1 MIAVDCR
8 MIRHSGIGTYI
19 QRFLPRVIEAMP
31 EQRFI
36 LAGNPELLSGL
47 IRKNV
52 EILQYDLPIY
62 SFRHHR
68 GMRRA
73 LKGRAKLL
81 WTPHFNA
88 PAGGGLTQVTTIHDV
103 MHLARPEFFG
113 GMFKR
118 FIAWTWYRQTVKN
131 ARQIIAISNFTASE
145 IVRFFPDAKA
155 KTTIIKN
162 FVEPGYGQFDPQ
174 PIPYGRPYFLTVG
187 NIKPHKNVGL
197 LLRAYGQVKDRLDA
211 DIVVVGQSDG
221 FVTGDPGVKA
231 SLECAGSRVH
241 FPGFVEQDLLK
252 SLYTKALATVFP
264 SHYEGFGLGHL
275 ESMTLGCPVLAS
287 DIPTT
292 REVCGNAALTFD
304 PNNPFDLADKLIQA
318 EQDEQ
323 LRNRLRT
330 EGLERAKLFPADKP
344 VAQVVELLRSL
355 VN

>member
-1 MIAVDCR
+1 

-73 LKGRAKLL
+73 LAGRAKLL

-88 PAGGGLTQVTTIHDV
+88 PGAGGLIQVATIHDV
-103 MHLARPEFFG
+103 LHLARPEFFG
-113 GMFKR
+113 GVPKR
-118 FIAWTWYRQTVKN
+118 FIAWTWYRKTAMN
-131 ARQIIAISNFTASE
+131 AKQIIAISDFTASE
-145 IVRFFPDAKA
+145 IRRFFPHAGA
-155 KTTIIKN
+155 KTAVIKN
-162 FVEPGYGQFDPQ
+162 FVEPGYADFSPR
-174 PIPYGRPYFLTVG
+174 PIPYERPYFLTVG
-187 NIKPHKNVGL
+187 NIKPHKNVGTL
-197 LLRAYGQVKDRLDA
+197 LKAFDLAKDKLEA
-211 DIVVVGQSDG
+211 DLVVVGQSEG
-221 FVTGDPGVKA
+221 FVTGDPLIKKA
-231 SLECAGSRVH
+231 LEGADCRLH
-241 FPGFVEQDLLK
+241 FPGFVEQNLLK
-252 SLYTKALATVFP
+252 SLYTKAIATVFP

-292 REVCGNAALTFD
+292 KEVCGEAAITFD
-304 PNNPFDLADKLIQA
+304 PNDPHDLAEKLIA
-318 EQDEQ
+318 IENDSQ
-323 LRNRLRT
+323 LRIQMKSK
-330 EGLERAKLFPADKP
+330 GLERAKLFPADRP
-344 VAQVVELLRSL
+344 VERAVELLRSL